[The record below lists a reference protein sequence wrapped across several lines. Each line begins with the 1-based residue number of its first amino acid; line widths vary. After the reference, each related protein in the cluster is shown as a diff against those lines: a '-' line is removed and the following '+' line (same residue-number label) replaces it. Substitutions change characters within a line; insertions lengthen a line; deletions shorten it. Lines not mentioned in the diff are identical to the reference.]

1 MQFYQEAACYIRLP
15 PPSRNL
21 AKIRHALRSGLQIAD
36 NSRGSK
42 MAGSSSLVQMVQQL
56 KWSVLSRLILIIY
69 EDLGWPGT
77 HTVGSVCEGRPLS
90 STEAG
95 GRPTLNM
102 DVGAGV
108 SDEINQRSQAGRRH
122 SSL

>member
-1 MQFYQEAACYIRLP
+1 
-15 PPSRNL
+15 
-21 AKIRHALRSGLQIAD
+21 
-36 NSRGSK
+36 